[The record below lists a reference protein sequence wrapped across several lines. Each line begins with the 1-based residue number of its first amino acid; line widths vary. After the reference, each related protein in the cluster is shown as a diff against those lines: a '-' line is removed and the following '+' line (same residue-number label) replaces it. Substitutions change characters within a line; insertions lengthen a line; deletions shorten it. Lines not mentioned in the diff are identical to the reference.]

1 MSQRVQLDLSLE
13 ELDFIAKMLQQVAY
27 GVVAQANMGHLLP
40 TIAQQANECI
50 ARQQQEGVLASKG
63 VEEALS

>member
-1 MSQRVQLDLSLE
+1 MRVQLDLSLE
-13 ELDFIAKMLQQVAY
+13 ELDFIAKVLQQVVY

-40 TIAQQANECI
+40 MISAQANECI
-50 ARQQQEGVLASKG
+50 ARQQQEGVLAAKG